1 MWLLVYHFWFLTSE
15 YINGLYLLHLVI
27 SKFLWHVLHMN
38 DWSYSIQFLYI
49 NGATPH
55 RNIGPLLLRRSGTGI
70 LTHRDFTLTEVTFKI
85 LRIRVDFWF
94 SVKFVSSVPI
104 LWNPHLKYSV
114 PWFYFILFWIRI
126 LKMYLDN

>member
-1 MWLLVYHFWFLTSE
+1 MTIYYVYQVYHFWFLTSE
-15 YINGLYLLHLVI
+15 YINDLYLLHLVI

-38 DWSYSIQFLYI
+38 DWSYSTQFLYI

-55 RNIGPLLLRRSGTGI
+55 RNIGPLLLRRNSHWQNQS
-70 LTHRDFTLTEVTFKI
+70 LLVTFKI
-85 LRIRVDFWF
+85 LRIRVDVWF